1 MEITPE
7 MIAQTYKAAL
17 DSVWV
22 IGELTAKETLAAD
35 EVDTIRRNK
44 EHLEIV
50 VAKDFWTTEDL
61 TPLKDAIA
69 K

>member
-1 MEITPE
+1 MEMTPE
-7 MIAQTYKAAL
+7 MIAQTYKSAL

-22 IGELTAKETLAAD
+22 IGELKAKETLTKD

-50 VAKDFWTTEDL
+50 VSKDFWTTEDL
-61 TPLKDAIA
+61 TPIRDAIA
-69 K
+69 A